1 MSETVFAADPT
12 RLLIAAAAGIV
23 LLLLLI
29 IKFKFH
35 PALSLLISALL
46 IGLGAGMPVP
56 TLVNTVE
63 KGAGETL
70 QGIVLLIG
78 LGSLFGG
85 ILEVSGGAQ
94 CVAQTLVNRF
104 GEKKA
109 GIALGITG
117 LVVGTTV
124 FFEAGVVI
132 LIPLAFGL
140 AKKTKKSTLYYVIP
154 LLAGLATGFAFI
166 PPSAGSVLVA
176 NMLGVDLG
184 IMIAVGVP
192 IGILSLIF
200 AGILWSKFIG
210 TKIHTGLPTTVSEVR
225 EEEEANLPKFSKL
238 LYELDS
244 VHGIGLIE
252 RYRQGNNRP
261 SVIYVKNFV
270 KRIRGKPV
278 RYFASGTPETGNPDC
293 KELEIR
299 IARNWKSG
307 TQKNRSPDCKN
318 LDGSNTKINKTEKNH
333 TDKSKGNTPAL
344 EEKFSQYG
352 RFKNVVL
359 SEAELQELMTI
370 FPWDYQKRI
379 DHLSVY
385 MKSSGK
391 EYQNHFAT
399 ICLWAERDGARAGMD
414 KYEFQEGESL

>member
-1 MSETVFAADPT
+1 MVSVDQVYMIGHMKNADGSINNKNVVLSAACE
-12 RLLIAAAAGIV
+12 AAELFQCMMAV
-23 LLLLLI
+23 NQKLEDWQR
-29 IKFKFH
+29 FNH
-35 PALSLLISALL
+35 
-46 IGLGAGMPVP
+46 
-56 TLVNTVE
+56 TLEMHLRSVE
-63 KGAGETL
+63 CE
-70 QGIVLLIG
+70 
-78 LGSLFGG
+78 
-85 ILEVSGGAQ
+85 
-94 CVAQTLVNRF
+94 
-104 GEKKA
+104 
-109 GIALGITG
+109 
-117 LVVGTTV
+117 
-124 FFEAGVVI
+124 
-132 LIPLAFGL
+132 
-140 AKKTKKSTLYYVIP
+140 
-154 LLAGLATGFAFI
+154 
-166 PPSAGSVLVA
+166 
-176 NMLGVDLG
+176 
-184 IMIAVGVP
+184 
-192 IGILSLIF
+192 
-200 AGILWSKFIG
+200 
-210 TKIHTGLPTTVSEVR
+210 KIHDICQAVYGMKHPSNELEGLYL
-225 EEEEANLPKFSKL
+225 AKL

-270 KRIRGKPV
+270 KRSRGKPV

-333 TDKSKGNTPAL
+333 TDKSKGNTPTL

-359 SEAELQELMTI
+359 SEAELQELMTL

-399 ICLWAERDGARAGMD
+399 ICLWAERDGTRAGMD

>member
-1 MSETVFAADPT
+1 MADFEYFRAEESDQFSFFRIPKALFTEKEFASLSTDAK
-12 RLLIAAAAGIV
+12 LLY
-23 LLLLLI
+23 
-29 IKFKFH
+29 
-35 PALSLLISALL
+35 
-46 IGLGAGMPVP
+46 
-56 TLVNTVE
+56 
-63 KGAGETL
+63 
-70 QGIVLLIG
+70 
-78 LGSLFGG
+78 G
-85 ILEVSGGAQ
+85 ILLDRIS
-94 CVAQTLVNRF
+94 LS
-104 GEKKA
+104 KKN
-109 GIALGITG
+109 GWIDGDGYVYIIYTIAELQE
-117 LVVGTTV
+117 LLRMSHTTV
-124 FFEAGVVI
+124 
-132 LIPLAFGL
+132 
-140 AKKTKKSTLYYVIP
+140 T
-154 LLAGLATGFAFI
+154 
-166 PPSAGSVLVA
+166 
-176 NMLGVDLG
+176 
-184 IMIAVGVP
+184 
-192 IGILSLIF
+192 
-200 AGILWSKFIG
+200 
-210 TKIHTGLPTTVSEVR
+210 
-225 EEEEANLPKFSKL
+225 KL

-293 KELEIR
+293 K
-299 IARNWKSG
+299 
-307 TQKNRSPDCKN
+307 N

-344 EEKFSQYG
+344 EEKFSLNG

-359 SEAELQELMTI
+359 SEAELHELMTL

-399 ICLWAERDGARAGMD
+399 ICLWAERDGTRAGMD

>member
-1 MSETVFAADPT
+1 MADFEYFRAEESDQFSFFRIPKALFTEKEFASLSTDAK
-12 RLLIAAAAGIV
+12 V
-23 LLLLLI
+23 LY
-29 IKFKFH
+29 
-35 PALSLLISALL
+35 
-46 IGLGAGMPVP
+46 
-56 TLVNTVE
+56 
-63 KGAGETL
+63 
-70 QGIVLLIG
+70 
-78 LGSLFGG
+78 G
-85 ILEVSGGAQ
+85 ILLDRIS
-94 CVAQTLVNRF
+94 LS
-104 GEKKA
+104 KKN
-109 GIALGITG
+109 GWIDSDGYVYIIYTIAELQE
-117 LVVGTTV
+117 LLRMSHTTV
-124 FFEAGVVI
+124 
-132 LIPLAFGL
+132 
-140 AKKTKKSTLYYVIP
+140 T
-154 LLAGLATGFAFI
+154 
-166 PPSAGSVLVA
+166 
-176 NMLGVDLG
+176 
-184 IMIAVGVP
+184 
-192 IGILSLIF
+192 
-200 AGILWSKFIG
+200 
-210 TKIHTGLPTTVSEVR
+210 
-225 EEEEANLPKFSKL
+225 KL

-293 KELEIR
+293 K
-299 IARNWKSG
+299 
-307 TQKNRSPDCKN
+307 N

-344 EEKFSQYG
+344 EEKFGLYG

-359 SEAELQELMTI
+359 SEAELQELMTL

>member
-1 MSETVFAADPT
+1 MADFEYFRAEESDQFSFFRIPKALFTEKEFASLSTDAK
-12 RLLIAAAAGIV
+12 LLY
-23 LLLLLI
+23 
-29 IKFKFH
+29 
-35 PALSLLISALL
+35 
-46 IGLGAGMPVP
+46 
-56 TLVNTVE
+56 
-63 KGAGETL
+63 
-70 QGIVLLIG
+70 
-78 LGSLFGG
+78 G
-85 ILEVSGGAQ
+85 ILLDRIS
-94 CVAQTLVNRF
+94 LS
-104 GEKKA
+104 KKN
-109 GIALGITG
+109 GWIDSDGYVYIIYTIAELQE
-117 LVVGTTV
+117 LLRMSHTTV
-124 FFEAGVVI
+124 
-132 LIPLAFGL
+132 
-140 AKKTKKSTLYYVIP
+140 T
-154 LLAGLATGFAFI
+154 
-166 PPSAGSVLVA
+166 
-176 NMLGVDLG
+176 
-184 IMIAVGVP
+184 
-192 IGILSLIF
+192 
-200 AGILWSKFIG
+200 
-210 TKIHTGLPTTVSEVR
+210 
-225 EEEEANLPKFSKL
+225 KL

-270 KRIRGKPV
+270 KRIRGKPI
-278 RYFASGTPETGNPDC
+278 RYFASGTPETGN
-293 KELEIR
+293 
-299 IARNWKSG
+299 
-307 TQKNRSPDCKN
+307 PDCKN

-359 SEAELQELMTI
+359 SEAELQELMTL

>member
-1 MSETVFAADPT
+1 MTIEDVIKKSILPLAFMVFWFWMT
-12 RLLIAAAAGIV
+12 KTIM
-23 LLLLLI
+23 
-29 IKFKFH
+29 K
-35 PALSLLISALL
+35 
-46 IGLGAGMPVP
+46 
-56 TLVNTVE
+56 
-63 KGAGETL
+63 
-70 QGIVLLIG
+70 
-78 LGSLFGG
+78 
-85 ILEVSGGAQ
+85 VSG
-94 CVAQTLVNRF
+94 QTDWFWWIFIAGLPF
-104 GEKKA
+104 GIHKMR
-109 GIALGITG
+109 L
-117 LVVGTTV
+117 
-124 FFEAGVVI
+124 I
-132 LIPLAFGL
+132 LIP
-140 AKKTKKSTLYYVIP
+140 
-154 LLAGLATGFAFI
+154 
-166 PPSAGSVLVA
+166 
-176 NMLGVDLG
+176 
-184 IMIAVGVP
+184 
-192 IGILSLIF
+192 
-200 AGILWSKFIG
+200 
-210 TKIHTGLPTTVSEVR
+210 
-225 EEEEANLPKFSKL
+225 KL

-270 KRIRGKPV
+270 KRSRGKPV

-333 TDKSKGNTPAL
+333 TDKSKGNTPTL

-359 SEAELQELMTI
+359 SEAELQELMTL

-399 ICLWAERDGARAGMD
+399 ICLWAERDGTRAGMD